1 MKNPAQLKATI
12 KKLAKEKNISA
23 PLLLQN
29 YMLERFLERLAE
41 SEYRDNYIIKGGFLI
56 ASIVGLDTRSTMDM
70 DMTIKGQPLKEDT
83 ISRMINDIIRID
95 LEDDISFELLKVTE
109 IRETDDYTG
118 YRVSLT
124 AKFSKINQPLK
135 LDITTGDAITPREIE
150 YHYKLMLEERKI
162 SVLAY
167 NLATILA
174 EKLETIITRGD
185 QNTRPRDF
193 YDIYILEKL
202 QSSNIDYVT
211 LDDALYKTSERRNSK
226 HLLKDYKEIIDNVM
240 NSDEMQTRW
249 LNYQKDFD
257 YAKDIHFRE
266 TCLTILQILDKI
278 IK

>member
-83 ISRMINDIIRID
+83 ISRMINDIIKID